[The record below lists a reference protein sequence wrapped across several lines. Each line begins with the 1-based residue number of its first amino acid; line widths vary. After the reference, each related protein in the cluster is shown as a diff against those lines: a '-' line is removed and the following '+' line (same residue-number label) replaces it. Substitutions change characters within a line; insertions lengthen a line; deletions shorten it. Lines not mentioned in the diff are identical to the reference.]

1 MIEESINSLTKAV
14 QDLTTA
20 ITAFARGTPAIPS
33 ATAETPAEP
42 KKTRGKAKADPAP
55 ETPTTDAAPTRADVS
70 KVAQQVLDAGQIDG
84 LRATYKALGFAK
96 LDEAPVDKYPAI
108 IEALKALLVGASA
121 PTPEPAKAE
130 APVTAAPTVTLEQ
143 VVAAAIALRDSGNT
157 AALKEINS
165 KFGVKKISELAPDK
179 YAEAL
184 AALTAAA
191 NSDV

>member
-14 QDLTTA
+14 QDLATA
-20 ITAFARGTPAIPS
+20 ITAFAKGTPAIPTNS
-33 ATAETPAEP
+33 VADTPAEP

-55 ETPTTDAAPTRADVS
+55 TADAPPAAPTRADVS

-96 LDEAPVDKYPAI
+96 LDEAPADKYPAI
-108 IEALKALLVGASA
+108 IEALKTILAGAPAPMPEQAL
-121 PTPEPAKAE
+121 
-130 APVTAAPTVTLEQ
+130 AAPTVTLEQ

-157 AALKEINS
+157 AALKEINT
-165 KFGVKKISELAPDK
+165 KFGVKKISELTPDK
-179 YAEAL
+179 YADAL
-184 AALTAAA
+184 AALTQAA